1 MSEPS
6 QSGTAIFL
14 QDACY
19 LHRFLRSTD
28 LSLIVERPERLRALK
43 IGFSAAI
50 ARLEEGIAVD
60 SKRETDSTD
69 VLDGKDTENELAAAL
84 ERLDIL
90 QDARVNNVDII
101 ASSATVNLLD
111 NKAVKFVHG
120 DIDGD
125 IYLESLIKWTK
136 ESMDK
141 IKEGGSEIPEHLS
154 QGDLYL
160 CPESLVAI
168 QGALGTVC
176 EAVDKIMVASQ
187 DIQNEESRGSLTGRR
202 ISNAFVAIRPPGH
215 HCGED
220 TPSGFCFVNNVIVAA
235 AHAHLNHGIRKVVV
249 FDIDLHHG
257 NGTQSLAWQINEE
270 TYRQRLETKADS
282 QGISAG
288 LEIFYGSIHD
298 VLSFPCEDGVLSMVQ
313 AASVSIHGLHGQH
326 IENIHLQEYRSEE
339 DFWKD
344 LYPNKYSRLL
354 SKAEEF
360 VKGTDPSQL
369 LVFISCGFDA
379 CEHEYPSMS
388 RHNRRV
394 PASFY
399 HRFAVDARNFAYKFA
414 AGKLISVLE
423 GGYSDRTLISGGM
436 AHLCGLVD
444 SHSLGVEVNEAWWNI
459 DNLTL
464 LEKMTRKKRGGKVS
478 LGGSGEKWLERAF
491 AIFQSIETI
500 LTPSASKTLAPPP
513 SSRTLRER
521 KPPSTVTS
529 PKGSPKARRIR
540 GKVAIDEVL
549 SAASTSSGESI
560 DEIQKKL
567 ESLELDEA
575 KPDAED
581 AETGAIKKVP
591 RVILRVKE
599 PEVP

>member
-1 MSEPS
+1 MSESS
-6 QSGTAIFL
+6 QLGTAIFL

-19 LHRFLRSTD
+19 LHRFIRSAD

-50 ARLEEGIAVD
+50 ARLEEGVTVD
-60 SKRETDSTD
+60 AKRETELTD
-69 VLDGKDTENELAAAL
+69 VLNGNDTENELAAAL
-84 ERLDIL
+84 EKLDIL
-90 QDARVNNVDII
+90 QDNRVNIVDII
-101 ASSATVNLLD
+101 ISSATVNILD

-125 IYLESLIKWTK
+125 VYLESLVKWTK
-136 ESMDK
+136 ECMNK

-160 CPESLVAI
+160 CPESLDAI

-176 EAVDKIMVASQ
+176 EAVDKIMEASQ
-187 DIQNEESRGSLTGRR
+187 FTQDEESKGLVTDKC

-235 AHAHLNHGIRKVVV
+235 AHAHLNHGVRKVVV

-270 TYRQRLETKADS
+270 TYRQKLEVEAGS
-282 QGISAG
+282 QGTSAG

-298 VLSFPCEDGVLSMVQ
+298 VLSFPCEDGVPSMVQ

-344 LYPNKYSRLL
+344 LYPNKYSGLL

-360 VKGTDPSQL
+360 VKRTDPSQL

-394 PASFY
+394 PTSFY
-399 HRFAVDARNFAYKFA
+399 YRFAVDARNFACKFA

-444 SHSLGVEVNEAWWNI
+444 SHSFGAEVKEEWWNI

-478 LGGSGEKWLERAF
+478 LGGLGEKWLERAF

-500 LTPSASKTLAPPP
+500 LTPSASKTPAPPP
-513 SSRTLRER
+513 SSRILRER
-521 KPPSTVTS
+521 KPASTVTS
-529 PKGSPKARRIR
+529 PRSSPKARRTR

-549 SAASTSSGESI
+549 SAVSTSSGESF
-560 DEIQKKL
+560 DEIEKKL
-567 ESLELDEA
+567 ESLDLDKA

-581 AETGAIKKVP
+581 AETGAMKKVP

-599 PEVP
+599 REMP